1 LIRPRVALES
11 AAMTGPTFRARQFD
25 LEERTAKFGAA
36 VIRFARTI
44 PDTPVTRTLVP
55 QLVRA
60 ATSVGANY
68 CEADDGES
76 RKDFLHKLG
85 ICKKE
90 AHETKHWLRMVV
102 VAVPDLQPE
111 GRKLWQEAR
120 ELNLIFN
127 AIIRNT
133 RARPTDDAE

>member
-1 LIRPRVALES
+1 
-11 AAMTGPTFRARQFD
+11 MTGPKPKAARFD
-25 LEERTAKFGAA
+25 LEERTAKFGSDI
-36 VIRFARTI
+36 IRFARTI
-44 PDTPVTRTLVP
+44 PDTPVARPLIS

-68 CEADDGES
+68 CEADDAET
-76 RKDFLHKLG
+76 RRDFLHKLG

-102 VAVPDLQPE
+102 VAAPELRTE
-111 GRKLWQEAR
+111 GRTLWRVAR

-133 RARPTDDAE
+133 RAKPADDAE